1 MLKILLTIYLIFQAK
16 SALSQTRQL
25 QASSDEDII
34 ILHINDVHCGV
45 NDTIGYDGFYLYR
58 EELKRNYSNAIT
70 VDVGGHIEGGTM
82 GSISD
87 GSAIIEIMNE
97 VGFDVTNLGNHE
109 FDYGV
114 EQLMKLK
121 QNISSNYISSNFC
134 YKKNKTAVLDTYK
147 IIEKGGKK
155 IAFIG
160 VLTPLAFT
168 KTYLSTIKDSDGEAM
183 YDFLTGNNTQE
194 LYDRVQS
201 HINEARNEKNADYV
215 ILLTHIGMDLE
226 DYTSN
231 ELLSKLENVDAILDA
246 HTHLIYN
253 TTSKDKN
260 DKLIP
265 IAQTGTKLPTIGKL
279 TIKPNGTILSEI
291 IRETPEPNNKTDAIQ
306 LTRGKKTV
314 WISKKM
320 NDFINSIYKKYE
332 SELNIKYGHTD
343 YELVALPKNT
353 TNAHLSYCR
362 YQECPLGN
370 LIADAFKEVGN
381 ANIAIVNGGTI
392 KSGFDVGN
400 ITRAE
405 IIEAS
410 PYFDE
415 IVVNQISGQDILD
428 MLEHGAKKCP
438 NEEPGF
444 PQCSGIK
451 FDLNSG
457 INSSVLTDAIGN
469 FINITGPRRVSN
481 VKVEMNGKWEDLDL
495 NKIYN
500 VSINKFIADRGMDIL
515 WLLNMKYIMKL

>member
-1 MLKILLTIYLIFQAK
+1 
-16 SALSQTRQL
+16 
-25 QASSDEDII
+25 
-34 ILHINDVHCGV
+34 
-45 NDTIGYDGFYLYR
+45 
-58 EELKRNYSNAIT
+58 
-70 VDVGGHIEGGTM
+70 M

-97 VGFDVTNLGNHE
+97 VGFDVANLGNHE
-109 FDYGV
+109 FDYWV
-114 EQLMKLK
+114 AQLIKLK

-231 ELLSKLENVDAILDA
+231 ELLSKLENVDAVLDA
-246 HTHLIYN
+246 HAHLIYN

-291 IRETPEPNNKTDAIQ
+291 ISETPEPNNKTDAIQ

-314 WISKKM
+314 WVSKKM
-320 NDFINSIYKKYE
+320 NDFLNSIYKKM
-332 SELNIKYGHTD
+332 K
-343 YELVALPKNT
+343 
-353 TNAHLSYCR
+353 
-362 YQECPLGN
+362 
-370 LIADAFKEVGN
+370 
-381 ANIAIVNGGTI
+381 VN
-392 KSGFDVGN
+392 
-400 ITRAE
+400 
-405 IIEAS
+405 
-410 PYFDE
+410 
-415 IVVNQISGQDILD
+415 
-428 MLEHGAKKCP
+428 
-438 NEEPGF
+438 
-444 PQCSGIK
+444 
-451 FDLNSG
+451 
-457 INSSVLTDAIGN
+457 
-469 FINITGPRRVSN
+469 
-481 VKVEMNGKWEDLDL
+481 
-495 NKIYN
+495 
-500 VSINKFIADRGMDIL
+500 
-515 WLLNMKYIMKL
+515 